1 LVKIEVHSKIKEEDE
16 IMAITAQMVKELR
29 EKTGAGMMDCK
40 KALTE
45 TDGDMDKAIDFLR
58 EKGIAKA
65 AKKGDR
71 IAAEG
76 LTSILADGNNA
87 VILEVNSETDFVA
100 KNEGFQTLVKEIATH
115 LLNNKPATV
124 EEALAQRMD
133 NGATVEAHINA
144 AIAKI
149 GEKLS
154 LRRFAVLSKTD
165 NDAFGAY
172 LHMGGR
178 ISVLTVLEG
187 TTDSDAAKDVSMHI
201 AALNPKYVSRD
212 QVSQEEVAHEREI
225 LTQQALNEGKP
236 ANIVEKMVEGRL
248 GKYFED
254 VCVLDQAFVKNP
266 DQKVRQFVESKG
278 ATVRE
283 FIRYEVGEGIEKRE
297 DNFAEEVMN
306 QVNKK

>member
-1 LVKIEVHSKIKEEDE
+1 
-16 IMAITAQMVKELR
+16 MAITAQMVKELR

-124 EEALAQRMD
+124 EEALAQTMD

>member
-1 LVKIEVHSKIKEEDE
+1 
-16 IMAITAQMVKELR
+16 MAITAQMVKELR

-40 KALTE
+40 KALQE
-45 TDGDMDKAIDFLR
+45 TDGNMEKAIDYLR

-65 AKKGDR
+65 AKKSDR

-76 LTSILADGNNA
+76 ITYIVAEGNDA

-100 KNEGFQTLVKEIATH
+100 KNEGFQVLVKELADH
-115 LLNNKPATV
+115 LLKNKPASV
-124 EEALAQRMD
+124 EEALAQTME

-154 LRRFAVLSKTD
+154 LRRFAVKTKTD
-165 NDAFGAY
+165 SDAFGAY
-172 LHMGGR
+172 LHAGGR
-178 ISVLTVLEG
+178 IGVLTVLEG
-187 TTDSDAAKDVSMHI
+187 TSEEQAAKDVAMHI
-201 AALNPKYVSRD
+201 AALNPKYVSRQD
-212 QVSQEEVAHEREI
+212 VSQEEVEHERQV

-236 ANIVEKMVEGRL
+236 ENIVAKMVEGRL
-248 GKYFED
+248 SKYFED
-254 VCVLDQAFVKNP
+254 ICLLDQPFVKNP

-283 FIRYEVGEGIEKRE
+283 FVRYEVGEGLEKRE
-297 DNFAEEVMN
+297 ENFAEEVMN
-306 QVNKK
+306 QIKK